1 MNWIFAIGTI
11 FKNHPIRNCPTLVIY
26 AQKKQTQ
33 FVEPKKGESRRQD
46 YNPSSGTTLLFFSPG
61 KIEFWQAWSTSVRT
75 ISIIRFMKFGIIC
88 FLGDKKESALA
99 FFQKRHLDGCVN
111 CTIVLGDFLCP
122 LRGARL
128 VAKSKQGDVAVL
140 AAGRGRE
147 AGQKTWK

>member
-1 MNWIFAIGTI
+1 
-11 FKNHPIRNCPTLVIY
+11 
-26 AQKKQTQ
+26 
-33 FVEPKKGESRRQD
+33 
-46 YNPSSGTTLLFFSPG
+46 
-61 KIEFWQAWSTSVRT
+61 
-75 ISIIRFMKFGIIC
+75 MKFGIIC

-99 FFQKRHLDGCVN
+99 FFHKRHLDGCVN

-147 AGQKTWK
+147 AGSKNEISRQKCLRISIEAPFEEED